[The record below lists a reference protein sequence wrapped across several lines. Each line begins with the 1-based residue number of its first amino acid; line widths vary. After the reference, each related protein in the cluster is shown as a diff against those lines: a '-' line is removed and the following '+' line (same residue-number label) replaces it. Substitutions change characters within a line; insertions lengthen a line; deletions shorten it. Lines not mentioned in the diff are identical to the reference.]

1 MISQRPR
8 RSLTALTHAKFRV
21 IKCCF
26 GRETLSR
33 TKSSLY
39 TGQNNDRD
47 LILLTIGGITPTNS
61 VTGYLLADVNLD
73 GTVLYTGQNNDRDI
87 ILTNIGGVVPTAT
100 VLEQMP

>member
-1 MISQRPR
+1 MLLWAGNTEPDQE
-8 RSLTALTHAKFRV
+8 L
-21 IKCCF
+21 
-26 GRETLSR
+26 
-33 TKSSLY
+33 LY